1 MEILFVKELLTYIT
15 GLFIIIFIS
24 LIIYTL
30 MKKMITKEKKEVE
43 L

>member
-24 LIIYTL
+24 LIIYML
-30 MKKMITKEKKEVE
+30 MKKIITKKEVE